1 MTDATAHAHARSA
14 RAADGRSLWREAGSR
29 LLRNPGAVAGIVVLV
44 LLVLIAVSAPWIT
57 SYDPIRMDPVQ
68 RLRAPSAAHWFG
80 TDSFGRDIFAR
91 VVFGA
96 RVSLQVGF
104 VAVAIA
110 LGLGATLGM
119 IAGYAGGS
127 VEGLIMRIVDVTLAF
142 PGILLALAIIAI
154 LGPDLVNAMI
164 AVGISAAPTYARV
177 ARGSVKQTKELP
189 YIEAARQSGARDWR
203 IVVFHVVPNVIAP
216 IVVVATLGI
225 GQAIIAGASL
235 SFLGLGARPPT
246 AEWGL
251 MLSEGRHYMR
261 HAWWIA
267 TFPGLAIML
276 TVLSVNL
283 LGDGLRDA
291 IDPRLR

>member
-1 MTDATAHAHARSA
+1 MTDATAPAAPPSGHAGA
-14 RAADGRSLWREAGSR
+14 GRSLWREAGSR
-29 LLRNPGAVAGIVVLV
+29 LLRNPGAVAGITALALL
-44 LLVLIAVSAPWIT
+44 LLVALSAPWIT
-57 SYDPIRMDPVQ
+57 AYDPVRMAPAE
-68 RLRAPSAAHWFG
+68 RLQAPNAAHWFG
-80 TDSFGRDIFAR
+80 TDSFGRDIYTR
-91 VVFGA
+91 VVYGA

-119 IAGYAGGS
+119 IAGYAGGR
-127 VEGLIMRIVDVTLAF
+127 VEGLIMRLVDVTLAF

-164 AVGISAAPTYARV
+164 AVGISASPTYARV

-189 YIEAARQSGARDWR
+189 YIEAAVQSGARAWR
-203 IVVFHVVPNVIAP
+203 IVVFHVLPNVIAP

-251 MLSEGRHYMR
+251 MLSEGRHYLR

-267 TFPGLAIML
+267 TFPGIAIMI